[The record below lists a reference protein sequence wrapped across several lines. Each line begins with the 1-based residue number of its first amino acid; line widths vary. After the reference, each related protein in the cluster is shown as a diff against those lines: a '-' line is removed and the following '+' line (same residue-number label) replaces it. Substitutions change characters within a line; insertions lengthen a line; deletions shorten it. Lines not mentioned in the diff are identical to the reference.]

1 MANLFGGGERPK
13 APVVS
18 PPARMPD
25 PFDPA
30 VMEAKRRAA
39 ADALARGGRQSTI
52 LGGNSRAG
60 IASVGQTF
68 DSYSGK
74 VLGA

>member
-1 MANLFGGGERPK
+1 MNIFGGGEKPK
-13 APVVS
+13 PPVVQ

-39 ADALARGGRQSTI
+39 QDALGRGGRQSTI
-52 LGGNSRAG
+52 LGGSKTGLGANSY
-60 IASVGQTF
+60 

>member
-1 MANLFGGGERPK
+1 MNFLGGGEKPK
-13 APVVS
+13 PPVVQ

-52 LGGNSRAG
+52 LGGSIRERGGVMSNS
-60 IASVGQTF
+60 F
-68 DSYSGK
+68 DNYAGK